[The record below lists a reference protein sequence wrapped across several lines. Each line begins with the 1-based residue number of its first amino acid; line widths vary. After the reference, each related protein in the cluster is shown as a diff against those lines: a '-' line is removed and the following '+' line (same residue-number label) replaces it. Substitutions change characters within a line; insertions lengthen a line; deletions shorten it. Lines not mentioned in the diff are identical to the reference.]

1 MRNMAEHPAVRTVC
15 APYDSGHRGLRMGAG
30 PDHLMDNGLAEM
42 LRSAERPSLSFAD
55 LLPEVDPPAE
65 VATAFELDRLVS
77 EQVREAVAESE
88 FPLVLSGNCNTAVG
102 TIAGLGAEDLGV
114 VWFDAHADFNTP
126 ETTTTGFTDGM
137 GLAIAVGHCWM
148 GMAGSVPGFTPV
160 AEENVV
166 LAGARTVEP
175 SEEERL
181 AASDVAVVGADRIG
195 REGLRA
201 LEVALD
207 RLEGRVGKV
216 YVHLDLDVL
225 DPAKVGKANQFAP
238 EGGLSAEDLEPALG
252 MVRECFSVAAA
263 GIASYDPAFDAD
275 GRVLGAALT
284 CAWVLTATTS

>member
-1 MRNMAEHPAVRTVC
+1 
-15 APYDSGHRGLRMGAG
+15 MGAG
-30 PDHLMDNGLAEM
+30 PDYLMDNGLPEM

-65 VATAFELDRLVS
+65 VATTFELDRLVS

-88 FPLVLSGNCNTAVG
+88 FPLVLSGNCNT
-102 TIAGLGAEDLGV
+102 
-114 VWFDAHADFNTP
+114 P
-126 ETTTTGFTDGM
+126 ETTATGFTDGM
-137 GLAIAVGHCWM
+137 GLAIAVGHCWK
-148 GMAGSVPGFTPV
+148 GMAGGVPGFTPV

-166 LAGARTVEP
+166 LAGTRAVEP

-195 REGLRA
+195 REGSRA
-201 LEVALD
+201 LEATLD
-207 RLEGRVGKV
+207 GLEGRVGKV

-238 EGGLSAEDLEPALG
+238 EGGLSAEDLETALG
-252 MVRECFSVAAA
+252 MVRERFSVAAA

-275 GRVLGAALT
+275 GRVLGAALA
-284 CAWVLTATTS
+284 CARVLTA